1 MTFSTVDDTKP
12 TMSSGILLAS
22 PRLRAHLRRKRIRE
36 QLTEFRRMQL
46 SPEDEGYL
54 RLAETVLLADETP
67 SEGVEEG
74 LSS

>member
-1 MTFSTVDDTKP
+1 MDDKKP
-12 TMSSGILLAS
+12 SMNSGILLAS

-54 RLAETVLLADETP
+54 RLAETVLLADE
-67 SEGVEEG
+67 SAHGGVEEG